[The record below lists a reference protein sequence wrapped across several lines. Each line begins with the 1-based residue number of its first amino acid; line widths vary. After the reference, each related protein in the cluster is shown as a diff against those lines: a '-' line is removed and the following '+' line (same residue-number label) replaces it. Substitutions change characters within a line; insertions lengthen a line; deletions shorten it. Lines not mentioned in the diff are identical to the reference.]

1 MAITKFLSDV
11 NIDGYI
17 TAAAPAAPTN
27 LSLSIVNDAINV
39 TFTASTT
46 TGIDS
51 YLVFGSVAGGDYSLI
66 SVIPPEDFGSTM
78 SVVDNSFDIPGT
90 QAYRVYAVKNGILSD
105 DLTGSTV
112 FSAGTVEASNMSVKV
127 LNNAFL
133 VQWDA
138 PSTNSRFV
146 VSYNVY
152 KHQSAAQSGLAEG
165 SASLIYSGAETRF
178 MYEVSGTTT
187 DFHQFWVTTT
197 IAS

>member
-1 MAITKFLSDV
+1 M
-11 NIDGYI
+11 
-17 TAAAPAAPTN
+17 
-27 LSLSIVNDAINV
+27 
-39 TFTASTT
+39 
-46 TGIDS
+46 
-51 YLVFGSVAGGDYSLI
+51 
-66 SVIPPEDFGSTM
+66 IPPEDFGSTM

-112 FSAGTVEASNMSVKV
+112 FSAGAVEASNMSVKV

>member
-27 LSLSIVNDAINV
+27 LSLSIVNDTINV

-78 SVVDNSFDIPGT
+78 SIVDNSFDIPGT
-90 QAYRVYAVKNGILSD
+90 QAYRVYAAKNGILSN
-105 DLTGSTV
+105 DLTGSIV

>member
-1 MAITKFLSDV
+1 MAIIKFLSDV
-11 NIDGYI
+11 NIDGHI

-27 LSLSIVNDAINV
+27 LSLSVVSDTINV

-51 YLVFGSVAGGDYSLI
+51 YLVFSSVAGGDYGLI
-66 SVIPPEDFGSTM
+66 SVIAPEGFGSTM
-78 SVVDNSFDIPGT
+78 SVVDNSFDVPGA
-90 QAYRVYAVKNGILSD
+90 QAYRVYAVKNGILSN
-105 DLTGSTV
+105 DLTGSIT
-112 FSAGTVEASNMSVKV
+112 FSAGTVEASNMSVKA

-152 KHQSAAQSGLAEG
+152 KHQNATLSNLAEA
-165 SASLIYSGAETRF
+165 SASLVYSGVETRF